1 MTAYAYEGEI
11 LAKEPGWADGSPS
24 RISITSCKRCGAAV
38 IEHEQTTHT
47 DWHEEQETR

>member
-1 MTAYAYEGEI
+1 MTAYAYEGEVFEGI
-11 LAKEPGWADGSPS
+11 AL
-24 RISITSCKRCGAAV
+24 TSCKRCGSAV